1 MEENH
6 LEMDYTNLELWRI
19 GFSKEERDKIIE
31 AARCS
36 GYFGPIELGRALHRF
51 LHSEMF
57 ANTNSSFREILK
69 NVNQKIT

>member
-1 MEENH
+1 MEENY

-36 GYFGPIELGRALHRF
+36 GYFGPIELGRALHRL

-57 ANTNSSFREILK
+57 ANNISSFGEKLK